1 MLGNIIIVLAAC
13 GFALMGIG
21 AIVKPNV
28 VTQQFGI
35 PQLSVAGRSEVRG
48 VYGGFG
54 LAMAAILVVGLVSP
68 DLRTGITITAAVALL
83 GMAAG
88 RIISALI
95 DRSLPRV
102 ALLYLVIE
110 VIMGA
115 LLLLARNPA
124 S

>member
-54 LAMAAILVVGLVSP
+54 LAMAAILFVALMTP

-110 VIMGA
+110 VVMGA
-115 LLLLARNPA
+115 LLLMARNPA

>member
-1 MLGNIIIVLAAC
+1 
-13 GFALMGIG
+13 
-21 AIVKPNV
+21 
-28 VTQQFGI
+28 
-35 PQLSVAGRSEVRG
+35 
-48 VYGGFG
+48 
-54 LAMAAILVVGLVSP
+54 MAAILVVGLVSP

>member
-1 MLGNIIIVLAAC
+1 MVGNIIIVLAAS
-13 GFALMGIG
+13 GFALMGIV
-21 AIVKPNV
+21 AIVKPKV
-28 VTQQFGI
+28 ITQQFGI
-35 PQLSVAGRSEVRG
+35 PELSVAGRSEVRG

-54 LAMAAILVVGLVSP
+54 LAMAAIIVVALVIP

-88 RIISALI
+88 RVTSALI

-102 ALLYLVIE
+102 ALLAIVVE
-110 VIMGA
+110 VIMGV
-115 LLLLARNPA
+115 LLFLARSPA

>member
-1 MLGNIIIVLAAC
+1 MLTNVIIILAAC
-13 GFALMGIG
+13 GFARMGVG
-21 AIVKPNV
+21 ALVRPDV
-28 VTQQFGI
+28 VTRQFGM
-35 PQLSVAGRSEVRG
+35 PQLSTAGRSEVRG

-54 LAMAAILVVGLVSP
+54 IAMAGILILALVQP
-68 DLRTGITITAAVALL
+68 DLRQGICIASSVALL

-110 VIMGA
+110 VVMGG
-115 LLLLARNPA
+115 LLLLARHPA
-124 S
+124 

>member
-21 AIVKPNV
+21 ALVKPNV

-35 PQLSVAGRSEVRG
+35 PHLSVAGRSEVRG

-54 LAMAAILVVGLVSP
+54 LAMAAILVAGLASP

-83 GMAAG
+83 GMAGG
-88 RIISALI
+88 RIASALI

-115 LLLLARNPA
+115 LLLLAQHPA

>member
-21 AIVKPNV
+21 AIVKPNA

-54 LAMAAILVVGLVSP
+54 LAMAAILVVALMTP
-68 DLRTGITITAAVALL
+68 DLRPGITITAAIALL

-88 RIISALI
+88 RIISALV

-102 ALLYLVIE
+102 ALLYLAIE
-110 VIMGA
+110 VVMGV
-115 LLLLARNPA
+115 LLLLSRNPA

>member
-1 MLGNIIIVLAAC
+1 MLGNIIIALAAC

-21 AIVKPNV
+21 AIVKPNA

-35 PQLSVAGRSEVRG
+35 PQLSAAGRSEVRG

-54 LAMAAILVVGLVSP
+54 LAMAAILVVALVIP
-68 DLRTGITITAAVALL
+68 DLRTGVTITAAVALL

-110 VIMGA
+110 VVMGA
-115 LLLLARNPA
+115 LLLLSRNPV

>member
-1 MLGNIIIVLAAC
+1 MLGYIIIVLAAC

-54 LAMAAILVVGLVSP
+54 LALAAILVVALVIP
-68 DLRTGITITAAVALL
+68 DVRTGITITAAVALL

-110 VIMGA
+110 VVMGA
-115 LLLLARNPA
+115 LLLIARNPA

>member
-21 AIVKPNV
+21 AIMKPNV

-54 LAMAAILVVGLVSP
+54 LAMAAVLVVALALP

-88 RIISALI
+88 RTVSALI

-102 ALLYLVIE
+102 ALLYLGIE
-110 VIMGA
+110 VVMGV
-115 LLLLARNPA
+115 LLLLARNPP

>member
-1 MLGNIIIVLAAC
+1 MIGNIIIVLAAC

-21 AIVKPNV
+21 AIVKPNA

-54 LAMAAILVVGLVSP
+54 LAMAAILVVALMTP
-68 DLRTGITITAAVALL
+68 DLRTGITITAAIALL

-88 RIISALI
+88 RIISALV
-95 DRSLPRV
+95 DRSLPRI
-102 ALLYLVIE
+102 ALLYLAIE
-110 VIMGA
+110 VVMGV